1 MKIETNAPIDFVV
14 TWVDGEDPAW
24 CAQKAEWLAKVDTE
38 ATTDWL
44 AGDKRYRDWGLL
56 RYWFRRFITPKLKEM
71 ESLVLNAETK
81 INKLEYDIFVGIRD
95 EIEKHIEIIQK
106 TSENIAVL
114 DVLCSFA
121 TCSNELGYVKP
132 LVDDSLTLEIRKGR
146 HPVIERTTEQ
156 GLFVSN
162 DTYMDDRNSS
172 MLIIT
177 GPNMAGKS
185 TYMRQTALI
194 GSSSR
199 R

>member
-1 MKIETNAPIDFVV
+1 MS
-14 TWVDGEDPAW
+14 
-24 CAQKAEWLAKVDTE
+24 
-38 ATTDWL
+38 DWSSDVCSSDL
-44 AGDKRYRDWGLL
+44 
-56 RYWFRRFITPKLKEM
+56 LKEM

-156 GLFVSN
+156 GRLSAKPGDPAAGPFRRADERKPYLLPVSHKFW
-162 DTYMDDRNSS
+162 
-172 MLIIT
+172 
-177 GPNMAGKS
+177 AVV
-185 TYMRQTALI
+185 
-194 GSSSR
+194 
-199 R
+199 